1 MKITAEAC
9 GESKS
14 PENKG
19 KNHGNNAHEIGLRPP
34 QGTGRRGPRAFRP
47 TTDRGVLCAPC
58 SPRRERTCPQ
68 GQFVTCFAVACECVG
83 KGNLSR
89 WFTRALIKKNGTQK
103 MPVRISLK
111 LAISAS
117 RSEVSG
123 LPWWLSGKE
132 SACQRRRHKFDPW
145 SGKIPQAVDQLSLC
159 ATTVEPVLYSPGT
172 TTTETLRTGARAPRE
187 KPLQWEIC
195 GLQLEG
201 RPPLVTTRE
210 NPE

>member
-1 MKITAEAC
+1 MVNKDSHQEERNSESCTHKTAAE
-9 GESKS
+9 K
-14 PENKG
+14 PRLRLPWRPDP
-19 KNHGNNAHEIGLRPP
+19 GL
-34 QGTGRRGPRAFRP
+34 QGWAWRQDGRR
-47 TTDRGVLCAPC
+47 L
-58 SPRRERTCPQ
+58 ERT
-68 GQFVTCFAVACECVG
+68 FFAARGLTVR
-83 KGNLSR
+83 LY
-89 WFTRALIKKNGTQK
+89 FPK

-172 TTTETLRTGARAPRE
+172 TTTEAPRTGARAPRE

-195 GLQLEG
+195 GPQLEG